1 MDKKRILIACSH
13 FWPSVGG
20 LETSMGQ
27 LGSEL
32 VADGYDVT
40 VLTLAFPARSA
51 DVRQGVRI
59 VSVAMAQLQGAIR
72 AAVASGEYDACL
84 LIQDPLGTIPW
95 SIEGLARPARTRV
108 LVQPIINEDGYAR
121 WKDNAEFRQRLAA
134 ILKSADAALT
144 MTKSG
149 PDQRF
154 MLEAGVEPVYL
165 PNASAQLAPAGDFRA
180 QFGIPAERFLILHVA
195 NLYWVKNHVGLIDA
209 LAGMPADWQ
218 LVMIGNPTGASDC
231 VEAVQAKLASRP
243 DVRFIPGLP
252 PEWIAAAMQAADVV
266 VLASHGEGS
275 PITLLEAM
283 SQRKPWLATP
293 TCGAANDHLGGL
305 ICPLSE
311 FKARLHQLAAQPE
324 LRRALG
330 ELSYAHWQQCYAWP
344 VVLQGW
350 KDLIETGRLQ
360 RSFAPSAQLL
370 ERQQQLR
377 QTLDEAAPAAP
388 LPPMNTATTPL
399 VSVVVI
405 IYNHAKY
412 LQKTLDSV
420 EAQAIDGAL
429 EIILHDDCSSDN
441 SAEICRQFA
450 ARSRHTVKLILQAQN
465 KVGRQI
471 GIWPEIYSQCSGE
484 YIAICDGDDFWLH
497 PHKLAQQCQGLA
509 LLPDVDLTFHKAARI
524 HWQSEAVTGYLGDYG
539 EEPRLFPVTAVIEG
553 DGGFI
558 PTPSIMFRRALVQR
572 MPPWYFDH
580 LPAGDYVLQVF
591 GALRGGALYLPM
603 SAAAYREGDPTSWS
617 QQTTADVEKVNRFDR
632 TFIELLFQ
640 LRGSLPPQYGPNVDK
655 LMLGRFLLY
664 CQRCFVHDK
673 LGDVAPMTALIER
686 GRGHAPA

>member
-40 VLTLAFPARSA
+40 VMTLAFPARTA
-51 DVRQGVRI
+51 DVHQGVRI
-59 VSVAMAQLQGAIR
+59 VSVAMAELQGAIR

-134 ILKSADAALT
+134 ILKNADAALT

-243 DVRFIPGLP
+243 EVRFIPGLP
-252 PEWIAAAMQAADVV
+252 PEWVAAAMQAADVV

-311 FKARLHQLAAQPE
+311 FQARLRQLAAQPA
-324 LRRALG
+324 LRQALG

-350 KDLIETGRLQ
+350 KDLIDTGRLQ
-360 RSFAPSAQLL
+360 RSFAPDPALVA
-370 ERQQQLR
+370 RQQQLV
-377 QTLDEAAPAAP
+377 QALGEAP
-388 LPPMNTATTPL
+388 PL

-405 IYNHAKY
+405 VYNHARY
-412 LQKTLDSV
+412 LEKALD
-420 EAQAIDGAL
+420 AIEVQELAGGL
-429 EIILHDDCSSDN
+429 EIVIHDDCSTDG

-450 ARSRHTVKLILQAQN
+450 ARSRHRVKLILQPQN
-465 KVGRQI
+465 KIGRQL
-471 GIWPEIYSQCSGE
+471 GIWRDIYRQCSGT
-484 YIAICDGDDFWLH
+484 YIAISDGDDFWMH
-497 PHKLAQQCQGLA
+497 PHKLAQQCQALD
-509 LLPDVDLTFHKAARI
+509 LLPQVDLAFHKTARV
-524 HWQSEAVTGYLGDYG
+524 HWQNDGVLGYLGDYG
-539 EEPRLFPVTAVIEG
+539 EEPRLFSVHEVIEG
-553 DGGFI
+553 DGGFV
-558 PTPSIMFRRALVQR
+558 PTPSIMFRRALVQTL
-572 MPPWYFDH
+572 PDWYFEH
-580 LPAGDYVLQVF
+580 VAAGDYCLQVF
-591 GALRGGALYLPM
+591 AALRGGAVYLPM
-603 SAAAYREGDPTSWS
+603 CAAAYRQGDPTSWS
-617 QQTTADVEKVNRFDR
+617 QQTTADIHKVNRFDYNF
-632 TFIELLFQ
+632 TAMLFQ
-640 LRGSLPPQYGPNVDK
+640 LQDSLPAHCVPSIER
-655 LMLGRFLLY
+655 LMLGRFLQF
-664 CQRCFVHDK
+664 CQRCFLHGRLD
-673 LGDVAPMTALIER
+673 DVAPLAALIGQR
-686 GRGHAPA
+686 RNSAPG